1 MEMQVNILS
10 FASILAAA
18 EPFLRQGL
26 VFSGGLLL
34 LTFPV
39 LVFRARPFAIGVVE
53 YWKGSLTALVVL
65 ILCGGLSGV
74 LICSELVRSYA
85 FSPLWYCLL
94 PAISA
99 ASVFFQYAGGKRSG
113 MIRVLSHGDSD
124 VRYRA
129 AMALWKLGGKRGVDP
144 LIDALSDVSDP
155 VRRVAARA
163 LGHLDDKRAVNPL
176 MKALSDRD
184 SCVRY
189 SAAASLGRLGDK
201 RAIDPLIEVLS
212 DDNFYV
218 RRYAARAL
226 EQLDEQIWAQ
236 CIRGTKGDFVQ
247 LALSKAPKAVVPLI
261 NALSSNDA
269 DARETAAHALGLLGD
284 KQAVGPLIETLSD
297 INTNV
302 RRKTAEVLGRLGD
315 TRAVD
320 PLIKALSHSHS
331 GVREA
336 AAKALGQLGDKR
348 TVDPLIAA
356 LSDKYRKVRAAAAEA
371 LGRLGDGRGV
381 DPLIEALSK
390 RDDDSAV
397 LWSAAKALGRLG
409 DKRAVDPLIGTLSD
423 DNCWVR
429 EAAVKALVQLGDVT
443 VAPLIEALSHRHV
456 SAAATAL
463 GRLGNVAV
471 KPLIKALSADDYYD
485 VRKASAEALG
495 QLGDKRAVGPLIDA
509 LSDDDYDLRKAA
521 AETLGRLGDKRAVGP
536 LVKLIEVLSDKY
548 YWEVRDTAEAAL
560 KKLGK
565 YEPARPS
572 ISLPRRPE
580 ERSPA
585 RDSRPIRVGAGI
597 D

>member
-356 LSDKYRKVRAAAAEA
+356 LS
-371 LGRLGDGRGV
+371 
-381 DPLIEALSK
+381 K

-572 ISLPRRPE
+572 ISLPGRPE